1 MVALIGAACGGAND
15 GSEDSAGSQSSTG
28 SGSGSGAGAGSGT
41 STSTSTGYDDTFG
54 NGSGTGSSGS
64 SGTTGSSS
72 GGSTGAGEACATQ
85 SSQAGFQQ
93 VYLVFAFDVSAS
105 MTASD
110 VEWRRK
116 DLKWDPVV
124 AATKQFFVDPASTG
138 FQASLTFF
146 PGAAQATQACQ
157 AADYSTPDVPMTPLP
172 SPAFGQA
179 IDVIE
184 PEISERLSWRT
195 STPTAFAVEGIV
207 DFIEAQRQQSPGKY
221 AIVLVTDGYPEGCRQ
236 GGNTLEDVVS
246 SVEAALSSNISTFVI
261 GVDSPPGEGAPPSL
275 TNLHEIAAAG
285 GTGEASMLNT
295 GDPAQTTA
303 AFKAAIEKI
312 RGAAVSC
319 TIPIPPPPDGRS
331 FDKQKVNVTY
341 TSATSNMPTTLSYDQ
356 ACSVAGTW
364 RYDEPAN
371 PTAIILCDDTCA
383 VVQADVEV
391 SLGVD
396 FTCEDVIQVPQ

>member
-1 MVALIGAACGGAND
+1 MVALIGAGCGGTND
-15 GSEDSAGSQSSTG
+15 GSEGGTGSQSSTG
-28 SGSGSGAGAGSGT
+28 SSGAGAGAGAGT
-41 STSTSTGYDDTFG
+41 STSTSTGTGNDDFG
-54 NGSGTGSSGS
+54 NGDDLGSSGNSGS
-64 SGTTGSSS
+64 SNASS

-138 FQASLTFF
+138 FQASLAFF
-146 PGAAQATQACQ
+146 PSSAQTTQACQ

-172 SPAFGQA
+172 SPAFGEA

-195 STPTAFAVEGIV
+195 STPTAFAVEGTV
-207 DFIEAQRQQSPGKY
+207 AFIEAQRQQNPGKY

-236 GGNTLEDVVS
+236 GNTLADVVS
-246 SVEAALSSNISTFVI
+246 NVEAALSSNISTFVI
-261 GVDSPPGEGAPPSL
+261 GVDSPQGQGAPPSL

-341 TSATSNMPTTLSYDQ
+341 TSATTNMPTTLSYDQ

-364 RYDEPAN
+364 RYDDPAN
-371 PTAIILCDDTCA
+371 PTAIVLCDDTCA

>member
-1 MVALIGAACGGAND
+1 MVALIGAGCGGSNESN
-15 GSEDSAGSQSSTG
+15 GDSAGSQSGTGAGNG
-28 SGSGSGAGAGSGT
+28 SGSGSGNGA
-41 STSTSTGYDDTFG
+41 STGTGDDGTFG
-54 NGSGTGSSGS
+54 EEGDVGSSGS
-64 SGTTGSSS
+64 SGASGASS
-72 GGSTGAGEACATQ
+72 GGSTGAGEACATE

-93 VYLVFAFDVSAS
+93 VYLAFAFDVSAS
-105 MTASD
+105 MLASD

-124 AATKQFFVDPASTG
+124 AATKQFFVDPASAG
-138 FQASLTFF
+138 FRASLTFF
-146 PGAAQATQACQ
+146 PGASQATQACQ
-157 AADYSTPDVPMTPLP
+157 AARYSTPNVPMTPLP
-172 SPAFGQA
+172 SPAFGEA
-179 IDVIE
+179 IDAIE
-184 PEISERLSWRT
+184 PEVSARLSWRT

-207 DFIEAQRQQSPGKY
+207 DFVEAQRQQNPGKY
-221 AIVLVTDGYPEGCRQ
+221 AIVLVTDGYPQDCRQ
-236 GGNTLEDVVS
+236 GNTLEDVVT
-246 SVEAALSSNISTFVI
+246 SVTAARSSNISTFVI
-261 GVDSPPGEGAPPSL
+261 GVDSPPGEGSPPSL

-319 TIPIPPPPDGRS
+319 TIPIPAPPDGRT

-341 TSATSNMPTTLSYDQ
+341 TSATTNAPTTLVYDQ
-356 ACSVAGTW
+356 ACAADGTW
-364 RYDEPAN
+364 RYDDPAN

-396 FTCEDVIQVPQ
+396 FTCEDVLQVPL